1 MTLAFVQVPD
11 QLTIVALDPGNGRFG
26 PSSDYVFDCW
36 TPIVGPST
44 VLLWRCLARV
54 ALEAGSGYAVV
65 ETPDVF
71 ASLGLGAST
80 AKNAIGP
87 RTIARMVGFGLAHCH
102 GSRLL
107 GVRPALD
114 LLSAGQSAR
123 LGGRALRAHEV
134 ASGRWIAR
142 CGEGASV

>member
-11 QLTIVALDPGNGRFG
+11 QLTVVLLDPGSGRFG

-44 VLLWRCLARV
+44 VLLWRRLALV
-54 ALEAGSGYAVV
+54 ALEAGCGYAVV

-87 RTIARMVGFGLAHCH
+87 RTIARMVGFGLARCQ

-107 GVRPALD
+107 GVRAALD
-114 LLSAGQSAR
+114 FLSCGQVERLSGTAR
-123 LGGRALRAHEV
+123 RAHE
-134 ASGRWIAR
+134 IAAAM
-142 CGEGASV
+142 G